1 MSKLGVRELRARAI
15 GHSFFCPTTLK
26 AAIERLGFV
35 QADPIRAP
43 ARAQDL
49 ILRHRVKG
57 YRAGDL
63 ERLYPSLDI
72 EEDYLYVYGF
82 LPRRTWE
89 LLHPRAGRDLSELE
103 TKILA
108 VVREGGAVHPR
119 DLEAHFGRERVV
131 NAWGGQ
137 SKATTRALER
147 LHHLGLTRIARREA
161 GVRMYEAA
169 SAPPRALPA
178 EQRLEKIVLVFA
190 NLLAPVSQKTL
201 QAIAAKFRRSLS
213 PNEHRSALRSMLDS
227 GKLES
232 QDVEGIS
239 YVWPAGAGYDEPLR
253 RVRFLAPFDPVVWDR
268 ARFEHLW
275 KWSYRFE
282 AYTPVAKR
290 VRGYYAL
297 PMLWYDKIIGWAN
310 TSVAGGV
317 LDVQLGYVG
326 KEPAG
331 REFRQELAAEIAR
344 MEGFLAPPS
353 TSCAA
358 VAAYRTTIPE
368 G

>member
-1 MSKLGVRELRARAI
+1 VNKLGVRELRARAI
-15 GHSFFCPTTLK
+15 GHSFFRPTNLK

-89 LLHPRAGRDLSELE
+89 LLHPRATRTLSALE

-108 VVREGGAVHPR
+108 VVREGGDVHPR

-131 NAWGGQ
+131 NAWGGY

-147 LHHLGLTRIARREA
+147 LHHLGLARIVRREA
-161 GVRMYEAA
+161 GVRIYEAA
-169 SAPPRALPA
+169 PPPPA
-178 EQRLEKIVLVFA
+178 ARTPERRLERIVLVFA

-201 QAIAAKFRRSLS
+201 QAIAAKFRRSLA
-213 PNEHRSALRSMLDS
+213 PREHRSALRAMLDS
-227 GKLES
+227 GELES
-232 QDVEGIS
+232 GVVDGIL
-239 YVWPAGAGYDEPLR
+239 YVWPAATTYGEPLR
-253 RVRFLAPFDPVVWDR
+253 RVRLLAPFDPVVWDR

-282 AYTPVAKR
+282 GYTPVAKR
-290 VRGYYAL
+290 IHGYYAL
-297 PMLWYDKIIGWAN
+297 PLLWHDKMIGWAN
-310 TSVAGGV
+310 ARVVEGV
-317 LDVQLGYVG
+317 LDVQLGYVER
-326 KEPAG
+326 EPTSRAFQ
-331 REFRQELAAEIAR
+331 RELEAEIAR
-344 MEGFLAPPS
+344 LEAFIVPRRP
-353 TSCAA
+353 
-358 VAAYRTTIPE
+358 
-368 G
+368 